1 MSIKNFLNKL
11 IYPNY
16 CTSDAYVKF
25 LRKGGAKIG
34 EGTFFYGPKLH
45 PVDETSLPYVE
56 IGRNCRITSGVTILA
71 HDYSYAVLRPIYH
84 CMLCKAGVTKIGD
97 NVFIGINS
105 IITMGVEVGNNVI
118 IGAGSVVTKN
128 VPSNVVVAGNP
139 AKVVCTLEEYYE
151 KCNERF
157 DTYAKIVY
165 VRKKK
170 NLGRELRED
179 DMGWY
184 VALWNSEK
192 RYDIVSK
199 MRVDGDNPE
208 KVYKDVVDFPA
219 RYKSYEQFQNI
230 VQRKDNR

>member
-1 MSIKNFLNKL
+1 
-11 IYPNY
+11 
-16 CTSDAYVKF
+16 
-25 LRKGGAKIG
+25 
-34 EGTFFYGPKLH
+34 
-45 PVDETSLPYVE
+45 
-56 IGRNCRITSGVTILA
+56 
-71 HDYSYAVLRPIYH
+71 
-84 CMLCKAGVTKIGD
+84 
-97 NVFIGINS
+97 
-105 IITMGVEVGNNVI
+105 MGVEVGNNVI